1 MCSLC
6 CEKET
11 QMSKAEII
19 LILVGSF
26 FGMAILSGLAA
37 SAIYFLIQKYD
48 L

>member
-6 CEKET
+6 CEKEIKMT
-11 QMSKAEII
+11 KAEVIFT
-19 LILVGSF
+19 LMGFF
-26 FGMAILSGLAA
+26 FGMAVLTGLAA